1 MMRKLVSIAA
11 GLALATTVFAA
22 VPASADQAVVTHAG
36 GVCGM
41 VGADKDGNFIFG
53 GYGTVTH
60 MVVNDNYAIM
70 RCQASGITN
79 DSGSTQRFTG
89 FPCGVRGMDGWA
101 YDSHAT
107 ITKNGNASLTCKM
120 PVGR

>member
-1 MMRKLVSIAA
+1 MRKLVSIAA

-22 VPASADQAVVTHAG
+22 VPASADPAVLTRAG
-36 GVCGM
+36 GQCGM
-41 VGADKDGNFIFG
+41 VGADADGNFIFG

-79 DSGSTQRFTG
+79 DSGRTQHFSG
-89 FPCGVRGMDGWA
+89 FSCGVLGVDGYA
-101 YDSHAT
+101 TDSHAT
-107 ITKNGNASLTCKM
+107 ITKNGNASLTCKLL
-120 PVGR
+120 VGG